1 MEKNFT
7 ALIKRYWLLFFFIIV
22 FIFMAIFKISF
33 RDIWMAVSSLRLWQF
48 VLLLFIYLL
57 ISLFQIISRKY
68 LLHSLLSPSKFKN
81 LVFIHFSSMAAHYS
95 TPAKIGF
102 PLAVYLLNKFDKVP
116 YAIGTTMIL
125 IELTVSTTI
134 CGIIA
139 FVGTFFYFRINTKVL
154 IFSFSYLLVFA
165 LLAFYGMR
173 IFLKKGNE
181 NSRTYLFI
189 ENAHKAFSC
198 ITVYH
203 LVIYILLIVFVQ
215 LLGGITLILLTSFFS
230 KEISLWQ
237 AVVANSTAFFLGAI
251 SMIPMGL
258 GVREGSILFYLRHL
272 GITNE
277 MGIPIVTIQRL
288 FSTGLSFVLG
298 VIFGAILGVRNIKQ
312 DSI

>member
-1 MEKNFT
+1 MKIDF
-7 ALIKRYWLLFFFIIV
+7 KQWVSKYWLLFFFIIL
-22 FIFMAIFKISF
+22 FIFMAIFQITL
-33 RDIWMAVSSLRLWQF
+33 RDIWRAISSLKLWQF

-68 LLHSLLSPSKFKN
+68 LLYSLLSPSKFKN
-81 LVFIHFSSMAAHYS
+81 LIFIHFSSMAAHYS

-102 PLAVYLLNKFDKVP
+102 PLAVYLLHKFDKVP
-116 YAIGTTMIL
+116 YATGTTMIL
-125 IELTVSTTI
+125 IELIVSTTI

-139 FVGTFFYFRINTKVL
+139 FVGTFFYFTSNIKVL
-154 IFSFSYLLVFA
+154 ILSFSYLFIFG
-165 LLAFYGMR
+165 LLAFYGVR
-173 IFLKKGNE
+173 IFLKKGNK
-181 NSRTYLFI
+181 NSRIYLFI
-189 ENAHKAFSC
+189 KNVHEAFSH

-203 LVIYILLIVFVQ
+203 LIMYIFLIVFIQ
-215 LLGGITLILLTSFFS
+215 LLGGITLVLLTSFFS

-277 MGIPIVTIQRL
+277 IGISIVTIQRL

-298 VIFGAILGVRNIKQ
+298 VIFGTILGVKNINQ

>member
-1 MEKNFT
+1 MKIDFMQWVS
-7 ALIKRYWLLFFFIIV
+7 RYWLLFFFVIV
-22 FIFMAIFKISF
+22 FFFMAIFQITL
-33 RDIWMAVSSLRLWQF
+33 RDIWGAISSLKLWQF

-68 LLHSLLSPSKFKN
+68 LLYSLLSPSKFKN
-81 LVFIHFSSMAAHYS
+81 LIFIHFSSMAAHYS

-102 PLAVYLLNKFDKVP
+102 PLAVYLLHKFDKVP
-116 YAIGTTMIL
+116 YATGTTMIL
-125 IELTVSTTI
+125 IELIVSTTI
-134 CGIIA
+134 CGVIA
-139 FVGTFFYFRINTKVL
+139 FVGTFFYFTSNTKVL
-154 IFSFSYLLVFA
+154 ILSFSYLFIFG
-165 LLAFYGMR
+165 LLAFSGVR
-173 IFLKKGNE
+173 IFLKKGNK
-181 NSRTYLFI
+181 NSRIYLFI
-189 ENAHKAFSC
+189 KNVHEAFSH

-203 LVIYILLIVFVQ
+203 LIMYIFLIVFIQ
-215 LLGGITLILLTSFFS
+215 LLGGITLVLLTSFFS
-230 KEISLWQ
+230 KEILLWQ

-277 MGIPIVTIQRL
+277 IGISIVTIQRL

-298 VIFGAILGVRNIKQ
+298 VIFGAILGVRHIKQ

>member
-1 MEKNFT
+1 MKIDFMQWVS
-7 ALIKRYWLLFFFIIV
+7 RYWLLFFFVIV
-22 FIFMAIFKISF
+22 FFFMAIFQITL
-33 RDIWMAVSSLRLWQF
+33 RDIWGAISSLKLWQF

-68 LLHSLLSPSKFKN
+68 LLYSLLSPSKFKN
-81 LVFIHFSSMAAHYS
+81 LIFIHFSSMAAHYS

-102 PLAVYLLNKFDKVP
+102 PLAVYLLHKFDKVP
-116 YAIGTTMIL
+116 YATGTTMIL
-125 IELTVSTTI
+125 IELIVSTTI
-134 CGIIA
+134 CGVIA
-139 FVGTFFYFRINTKVL
+139 FVGTFFYFTSNTKVL
-154 IFSFSYLLVFA
+154 ILSFSYLFIFG
-165 LLAFYGMR
+165 LLAFSGVR
-173 IFLKKGNE
+173 IFLKKGNK
-181 NSRTYLFI
+181 NSRIYLFI
-189 ENAHKAFSC
+189 KNVHEAFSH

-203 LVIYILLIVFVQ
+203 LIIYIFLIVFIQ
-215 LLGGITLILLTSFFS
+215 LLGGITLVLLTSFFS
-230 KEISLWQ
+230 KEILLWQ

-277 MGIPIVTIQRL
+277 IGISIVTIQRL

-298 VIFGAILGVRNIKQ
+298 VIFGAILGVRHIKQ

>member
-1 MEKNFT
+1 MKIDFRQWVS
-7 ALIKRYWLLFFFIIV
+7 RYWLLFFFIIV
-22 FIFMAIFKISF
+22 FFFMAIFQITL
-33 RDIWMAVSSLRLWQF
+33 RDIWGAISSLKLWQF

-68 LLHSLLSPSKFKN
+68 LLYSLLSPSKFKN
-81 LVFIHFSSMAAHYS
+81 LIFIHFSSMAAHYS

-102 PLAVYLLNKFDKVP
+102 PLAVYLLHKFDKVP
-116 YAIGTTMIL
+116 YATGTTMIL
-125 IELTVSTTI
+125 IELIVSTTI
-134 CGIIA
+134 CGVIA
-139 FVGTFFYFRINTKVL
+139 FVGTFFYFTSNTKVL
-154 IFSFSYLLVFA
+154 ILSFSYLFIFG
-165 LLAFYGMR
+165 LLAFSGVR
-173 IFLKKGNE
+173 IFLKKGNK
-181 NSRTYLFI
+181 NSRIYLFI
-189 ENAHKAFSC
+189 KNVHEAFSH

-203 LVIYILLIVFVQ
+203 LIMYIFLIVFIQ
-215 LLGGITLILLTSFFS
+215 LLGGITLVLLTSFFS
-230 KEISLWQ
+230 KEILLWQ

-277 MGIPIVTIQRL
+277 IGISIVTIQRL

-298 VIFGAILGVRNIKQ
+298 VIFGAILGVRHIKQ

>member
-1 MEKNFT
+1 MKIDFMQWVS
-7 ALIKRYWLLFFFIIV
+7 RYWLLFFFVIV
-22 FIFMAIFKISF
+22 FFFMAIFQITL
-33 RDIWMAVSSLRLWQF
+33 RDIWGAISSLKLWQF

-68 LLHSLLSPSKFKN
+68 LLYSLLSPSKFKN
-81 LVFIHFSSMAAHYS
+81 LIFIHFSSMAAHYS

-102 PLAVYLLNKFDKVP
+102 PLAVYLLHKFDKVP
-116 YAIGTTMIL
+116 YATGTTMIL
-125 IELTVSTTI
+125 IELIVSTTI
-134 CGIIA
+134 CGVIA
-139 FVGTFFYFRINTKVL
+139 FVGTFFYFTSNTKVL
-154 IFSFSYLLVFA
+154 ILSFSYLFIFG
-165 LLAFYGMR
+165 LLAFSGVR
-173 IFLKKGNE
+173 IFLKKGNK
-181 NSRTYLFI
+181 NSRIYLFI
-189 ENAHKAFSC
+189 KNVHEAFSH

-203 LVIYILLIVFVQ
+203 LIMYIFLIVFIQ
-215 LLGGITLILLTSFFS
+215 LLGGITLVLLTSFFS
-230 KEISLWQ
+230 KEILLWQ

-277 MGIPIVTIQRL
+277 IGISIVTIQRL

-298 VIFGAILGVRNIKQ
+298 VIFGAILGVMHIKQ